1 MFLTYGQDHDKRLVY
16 IADARRG
23 RAYGLFCPFCG
34 GPLAARKGTILAHH
48 FAHQTQ
54 TCRPASPRVRGGE
67 DILPSYAG
75 LVMGLTPAQRKA
87 LQDCLTRGPAF
98 YVSGIH
104 VTTLR
109 SLVARRFLS
118 MVYAPDRAGRVY
130 SMARITD
137 RARAFDLRLSLVDFA
152 HLVRVEYERSCARF
166 EDDETPEGATARRM
180 LDAERE
186 RIRQTDLYLLAIR
199 ADGNVYHKVGITTRP
214 IAERV
219 AEVRAFLRAHFREAE
234 AWPLFHLPEV
244 SYVEAYF
251 KARYAAYRLPLGE
264 ATEYFDFGDAILD
277 VQRELTLLYEAV
289 KRGFSRP
296 AASKSRRPRFRAVL
310 VRYEQR
316 PNTFTGYD
324 ELAGLFADVIYVD
337 SGERYADYQF
347 FRVGKTLD
355 KLDLQ
360 PGDEIEFNAT
370 PGTAWDSGD
379 PQLKRPGNVVPR
391 LRGGR

>member
-1 MFLTYGQDHDKRLVY
+1 
-16 IADARRG
+16 
-23 RAYGLFCPFCG
+23 
-34 GPLAARKGTILAHH
+34 
-48 FAHQTQ
+48 
-54 TCRPASPRVRGGE
+54 
-67 DILPSYAG
+67 
-75 LVMGLTPAQRKA
+75 
-87 LQDCLTRGPAF
+87 
-98 YVSGIH
+98 
-104 VTTLR
+104 LR
-109 SLVARRFLS
+109 CLVARRFLS
-118 MVYAPDRAGRVY
+118 MVYAPDHVGRVY
-130 SMARITD
+130 RMARITD
-137 RARAFDLRLSLVDFA
+137 RARAFDLRLSLADFA
-152 HLVRVEYERSCARF
+152 HLVRAEYERSCARF

-199 ADGNVYHKVGITTRP
+199 ADGHVYHKVGITTRP

-251 KARYAAYRLPLGE
+251 KAMYAAYRLPLGE
-264 ATEYFDFGDAILD
+264 ATEYFDFGDAI
-277 VQRELTLLYEAV
+277 VGVRGEMTLLHEAV
-289 KRGFSRP
+289 KRGPRLRGDRP
-296 AASKSRRPRFRAVL
+296 AASSSSRPRFRAVL

-316 PNTFTGYD
+316 PNPFTGYD
-324 ELAGLFADVIYVD
+324 ELVGLFADVTYVD

-370 PGTAWDSGD
+370 PGTAWASGD
-379 PQLKRPGNVVPR
+379 PQLKRPGNVVR
-391 LRGGR
+391 FVR

>member
-1 MFLTYGQDHDKRLVY
+1 MFLTYGQDRDKRLVY
-16 IADARRG
+16 IADARQG
-23 RAYGLFCPFCG
+23 RACELFCPFCG
-34 GPLAARKGTILAHH
+34 GPLAARKGNILAHH
-48 FAHQTQ
+48 FAHQAR
-54 TCRPASPRVRGGE
+54 TCRPASPGAE
-67 DILPSYAG
+67 DIPPSYAG
-75 LVMGLTPAQRKA
+75 FVMGLTPAQRKA
-87 LQDCLTRGPAF
+87 LEDCLTRGPVF

-104 VTTLR
+104 ATTLR
-109 SLVARRFLS
+109 CLVARRFLS
-118 MVYAPDRAGRVY
+118 MVYAPDRVGRVY
-130 SMARITD
+130 RMARITD
-137 RARAFDLRLSLVDFA
+137 RARAFDLRLSLADFA
-152 HLVRVEYERSCARF
+152 HLVRAEYERSCARF

-199 ADGNVYHKVGITTRP
+199 ADGHVYHKVGITTRP

-251 KARYAAYRLPLGE
+251 KAMYAAYRLPLGE

-289 KRGFSRP
+289 KRDFSRP
-296 AASKSRRPRFRAVL
+296 AASSSSRPRFRAVL

-316 PNTFTGYD
+316 PNPFTGYD
-324 ELAGLFADVIYVD
+324 ELVGLFADVVYVD

-379 PQLKRPGNVVPR
+379 PQLKRPGSAVRFVR
-391 LRGGR
+391 